1 MTIDKSIAS
10 SGIALLLIAL
20 GVFLD
25 GSLGT
30 IVLSTGL
37 FALSGGVTNWLA
49 IHMLFERIPGLYGS
63 GVIPLRFEE
72 FKVGI
77 RELIM
82 EQFFDRIDLE
92 SFLGSADSGDKS
104 SMGERVA
111 TELGKSLDA
120 VDLDTAFD
128 RLLDVILASSFGG
141 MLGMLGGRDALA
153 GLREPFIAEMKEY
166 LASQFSPE
174 QLQQRVEAVLTG
186 GEGTVSVR
194 GKLEEMIDGRLNEM
208 TPEIVKVVIQNMIKK
223 HLGWLVVWGAVFG
236 GVIGFGVSIFEILML
251 A

>member
-1 MTIDKSIAS
+1 MAVDKSIVS
-10 SGIALLLIAL
+10 NGIALLLILFGAL
-20 GVFLD
+20 LE
-25 GSLGT
+25 GSTGD

-37 FALSGGVTNWLA
+37 LALSGGVTNWLA
-49 IHMLFERIPGLYGS
+49 IHMLFERVPGLYGS

-82 EQFFDRIDLE
+82 EQFFDRVDLD
-92 SFLGSADSGDKS
+92 SFLGSQTGDDKT
-104 SMGERVA
+104 SMSERVA
-111 TELGKSLDA
+111 TEIGKSLDGI
-120 VDLDTAFD
+120 DLDSAFD

-153 GLREPFIAEMKEY
+153 GLREPFIAEMKDY
-166 LASQFSPE
+166 LVSQFSPE
-174 QLQQRVEAVLTG
+174 QLHQRIEKLIASGDGAVSIR
-186 GEGTVSVR
+186 E
-194 GKLEEMIDGRLNEM
+194 KLEEVIDGLLNEM
-208 TPEIVKVVIQNMIKK
+208 TPEIVKSVIQNMIKK

-236 GVIGFGVSIFEILML
+236 GLIGCGVSVFEIIVG

>member
-1 MTIDKSIAS
+1 
-10 SGIALLLIAL
+10 
-20 GVFLD
+20 
-25 GSLGT
+25 
-30 IVLSTGL
+30 
-37 FALSGGVTNWLA
+37 
-49 IHMLFERIPGLYGS
+49 
-63 GVIPLRFEE
+63 
-72 FKVGI
+72 
-77 RELIM
+77 
-82 EQFFDRIDLE
+82 
-92 SFLGSADSGDKS
+92 
-104 SMGERVA
+104 MGERVA

-174 QLQQRVEAVLTG
+174 QLQQRVEAMLTG

>member
-1 MTIDKSIAS
+1 MAVDKSIVS
-10 SGIALLLIAL
+10 NGIALLLILFGAL
-20 GVFLD
+20 LE
-25 GSLGT
+25 GSTGD

-49 IHMLFERIPGLYGS
+49 IHMLFERVPGLYGS

-77 RELIM
+77 RELII
-82 EQFFDRIDLE
+82 EQFFDRVDLD
-92 SFLGSADSGDKS
+92 SFLGSQTGDDKT
-104 SMGERVA
+104 SMSERVA
-111 TELGKSLDA
+111 TEIGKSLDGI
-120 VDLDTAFD
+120 DLDSAFD

-153 GLREPFIAEMKEY
+153 GLQEPFIPEMKDY
-166 LASQFSPE
+166 LVSQFSPE
-174 QLQQRVEAVLTG
+174 QLHQRIEKLIASGDGAVSIR
-186 GEGTVSVR
+186 E
-194 GKLEEMIDGRLNEM
+194 KLEEVIDGRLNEI
-208 TPEIVKVVIQNMIKK
+208 TPEIVKSVIQNMIKK

-236 GVIGFGVSIFEILML
+236 GLIGCGVSVFEIIVG

>member
-10 SGIALLLIAL
+10 NGIALLLIAL

-25 GSLGT
+25 GALGT

-153 GLREPFIAEMKEY
+153 GLREPFHCRDERIPC
-166 LASQFSPE
+166 Q
-174 QLQQRVEAVLTG
+174 
-186 GEGTVSVR
+186 
-194 GKLEEMIDGRLNEM
+194 
-208 TPEIVKVVIQNMIKK
+208 
-223 HLGWLVVWGAVFG
+223 
-236 GVIGFGVSIFEILML
+236 SILP
-251 A
+251 

>member
-1 MTIDKSIAS
+1 MTVDKSIVS
-10 SGIALLLIAL
+10 NGFALLLIVF
-20 GVFLD
+20 GVLLE
-25 GSLGT
+25 GSAGD
-30 IVLSTGL
+30 IVISTGL

-49 IHMLFERIPGLYGS
+49 IHMLFERVPGLYGS

-82 EQFFDRIDLE
+82 EQFFDRVDLD
-92 SFLGSADSGDKS
+92 SFLGSQTGDYSS

-111 TELGKSLDA
+111 TEIGKSLDGI
-120 VDLDTAFD
+120 DLDSAFD

-153 GLREPFIAEMKEY
+153 GLREPFIAEMKDY
-166 LASQFSPE
+166 LVSQFSPE
-174 QLQQRVEAVLTG
+174 QLHERIEKLISG
-186 GEGTVSVR
+186 GDGAISIR
-194 GKLEEMIDGRLNEM
+194 GKLEEMIDSRLNEM
-208 TPEIVKVVIQNMIKK
+208 TPEIVKSVIQNMIKK

-236 GVIGFGVSIFEILML
+236 GLIGCGVSVFELMVGV
-251 A
+251 